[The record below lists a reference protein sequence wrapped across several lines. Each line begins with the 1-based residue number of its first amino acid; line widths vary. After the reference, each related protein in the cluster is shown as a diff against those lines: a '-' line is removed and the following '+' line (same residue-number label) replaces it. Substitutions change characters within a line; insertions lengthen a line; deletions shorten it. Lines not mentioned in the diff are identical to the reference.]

1 LPTLSNATDDIVI
14 FEHLQHTRDITRIVL
29 QVGIKG
35 DYDSPA
41 GLFEASI
48 QRGTLS
54 SVVSETDGT
63 HLEVLRSE
71 LAQHL
76 RRVIPTAVIH
86 KEELV

>member
-1 LPTLSNATDDIVI
+1 M
-14 FEHLQHTRDITRIVL
+14 RDITRIIL
-29 QVGIKG
+29 QVGIQS
-35 DYDSPA
+35 DHDA
-41 GLFEASI
+41 AADVFEASI

-63 HLEVLRSE
+63 HFELLRSE

-76 RRVIPTAVIH
+76 RRVIPTTVIH